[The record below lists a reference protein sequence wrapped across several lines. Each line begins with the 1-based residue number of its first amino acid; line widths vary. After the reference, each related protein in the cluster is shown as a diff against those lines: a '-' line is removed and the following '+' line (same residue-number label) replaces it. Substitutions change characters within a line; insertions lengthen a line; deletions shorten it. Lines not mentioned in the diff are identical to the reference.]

1 MSNTSKLAME
11 LLAQALKIDIAMVDE
26 TTGPG
31 VTPQW
36 DSLAHMNLAL
46 SIEKNIG
53 RQLDPVSILAIAS
66 LKDIE
71 NLLHSG

>member
-1 MSNTSKLAME
+1 MSKPCKLARE
-11 LLAQALKIDIAMVDE
+11 LLAQALTIDIAMVDE
-26 TTGPG
+26 ATCPG

-53 RQLDPVSILAIAS
+53 RQLDPETILAIAS

-71 NLLHSG
+71 NLLQS